1 MIVSKRKRS
10 RVACDP
16 CRERKRKC
24 VGGNP
29 CETCVSWDYECHFDG
44 QKEKRHVSVQES
56 DRSKLDDE
64 RREQQSL
71 DDAERDRD
79 TVIRR
84 VEANCS
90 AAFVRNM
97 SLKINPTSAPR
108 FGLFGWNTGA
118 RQPSASGD
126 AFTPLAINMTSLQH
140 IEALAQVYFD
150 KVNCCY
156 GFIDRERFF
165 KRLKA
170 RWQTSSEPHIYDA
183 ILTGVAAL
191 GSLFSQRTATT
202 IESQLVA
209 KARSV
214 LDAHHLTEP
223 PSLDFLTAWTLRTVY
238 LRITDSPY
246 ATWIASSTLMHLIEV
261 SELYSTLQSAM
272 LQRDQHD
279 GDDDNIRRRLVGVA
293 RHLNVWTSYDL
304 GLPRVPYQEKDLLV
318 YDLRDPGNYTAEIL
332 SLLPASV
339 GLDPGKPT
347 DGSNLI
353 STLSEL
359 LKSSHTQPPST
370 MAQSNLVLCVLRRIY
385 AQAVDLSPAMV
396 DKVLALFRKAL
407 SCAQELVRDCS
418 PWHQVVNV
426 PFQIVCFLLVMDTR
440 SSLSLLPDAL
450 DTLNLTASFYKTD
463 TMKDACNAARLLV
476 RLQQQRRKEDVAIF
490 DDALKA
496 CRGVE
501 NDTAAPMTAN
511 GADRNWFG
519 AFFADLSTQQMSEF
533 EQVMVPGMLDGPTLL
548 GGYDN
553 KVLSFAYGSM
563 VPATSFPQ
571 SGGPSLAA

>member
-10 RVACDP
+10 RLACVP

-29 CETCVSWDYECHFDG
+29 CETCVSWDYECHFDA
-44 QKEKRHVSVQES
+44 QKEKHHVSDQELN
-56 DRSKLDDE
+56 RSTLDTAQ
-64 RREQQSL
+64 RQQQSPE
-71 DDAERDRD
+71 AELDRD
-79 TVIRR
+79 TVVRR

-90 AAFVRNM
+90 ATFARNM
-97 SLKINPTSAPR
+97 ALKINPARAPR
-108 FGLFGWNTGA
+108 LSLFGWNTGA
-118 RQPSASGD
+118 RQPSASGE
-126 AFTPLAINMTSLQH
+126 AFTPLTIDMTSLQQ

-150 KVNCCY
+150 KVHRCY
-156 GFIDRERFF
+156 GFIDCERFF

-170 RWQTSSEPHIYDA
+170 RWQAPSESQMFDA

-202 IESQLVA
+202 LELQLVA
-209 KARSV
+209 KARSI

-223 PSLDFLTAWTLRTVY
+223 PSLDLLTAWTLRTVY

-246 ATWIASSTLMHLIEV
+246 ATWIASSTLMHLIEG
-261 SELYSTLQSAM
+261 SELHYTLRSTVLH
-272 LQRDQHD
+272 RNERE
-279 GDDDNIRRRLVGVA
+279 DDIRIRLVGVA

-304 GLPRVPYQEKDLLV
+304 GLPRVPYQENDPPV
-318 YDLRDPGNYTAEIL
+318 YDMLDPGNYTAEIL

-339 GLDPGKPT
+339 GLDPGNPT
-347 DGSNLI
+347 DGKNLI

-396 DKVLALFRKAL
+396 DKVLALFRNAL
-407 SCAQELVRDCS
+407 SCAQELVRHCS
-418 PWHQVVNV
+418 PWHQVANV

-440 SSLSLLPDAL
+440 SSLSLLADAL
-450 DTLNLTASFYKTD
+450 DTLNFTASLYKTD
-463 TMKDACNAARLLV
+463 TMKDACNAAQLLI

-496 CRGVE
+496 RREVE
-501 NDTAAPMTAN
+501 NDGATPTTAIGN
-511 GADRNWFG
+511 DRNWFG
-519 AFFADLSTQQMSEF
+519 AFFADLSTQQMNEF
-533 EQVMVPGMLDGPTLL
+533 EQALVPGVLDGSPFLEE
-548 GGYDN
+548 YDN
-553 KVLSFAYGSM
+553 KVLGFAYSSM
-563 VPATSFPQ
+563 APATSLPRNEVASQ
-571 SGGPSLAA
+571 VP

>member
-10 RVACDP
+10 RLACEP

-29 CETCVSWDYECHFDG
+29 CETCVSWGYECHFDG
-44 QKEKRHVSVQES
+44 QKEKRHVSEQES
-56 DRSKLDDE
+56 ERSAPDAT

-71 DDAERDRD
+71 DAERERD
-79 TVIRR
+79 TVVRR

-108 FGLFGWNTGA
+108 FSLFGWNTGA

-140 IEALAQVYFD
+140 IEALAQIYFD

-170 RWQTSSEPHIYDA
+170 RWQTPSEPQMFDA

-209 KARSV
+209 KARSI
-214 LDAHHLTEP
+214 LDAHHLTDP
-223 PSLDFLTAWTLRTVY
+223 PSLDLLTAWTLRTVY
-238 LRITDSPY
+238 LRLTDSPY
-246 ATWIASSTLMHLIEV
+246 ATWITSSTLMHLIEV
-261 SELYSTLQSAM
+261 SELHSTLHSAM
-272 LQRDQHD
+272 LRRDDH
-279 GDDDNIRRRLVGVA
+279 DDDDIRRRLIGVA
-293 RHLNVWTSYDL
+293 RHLNVWISYDL
-304 GLPRVPYQEKDLLV
+304 GLPRVPYQENDLPV
-318 YDLRDPGNYTAEIL
+318 HDLRDPSNYTAEIL

-347 DGSNLI
+347 DGSDLI
-353 STLSEL
+353 STLSNL

-385 AQAVDLSPAMV
+385 AQAVDLSPTMV

-407 SCAQELVRDCS
+407 SCAQELVRGCS

-426 PFQIVCFLLVMDTR
+426 PFQIICFLLVMDTR
-440 SSLSLLPDAL
+440 SSLSLLGDAL
-450 DTLNLTASFYKTD
+450 DTLSLTASFYKTD

-476 RLQQQRRKEDVAIF
+476 RLQQQRRKEDVVIF
-490 DDALKA
+490 DDALKT
-496 CRGVE
+496 CRGAE
-501 NDTAAPMTAN
+501 NEAAASTIAN
-511 GADRNWFG
+511 GDDRNWFG
-519 AFFADLSTQQMSEF
+519 AFIADLSTQQMNEI
-533 EQVMVPGMLDGPTLL
+533 EQTLVPGILDTPTVLDG
-548 GGYDN
+548 YEYR
-553 KVLSFAYGSM
+553 VFSFAYDSM
-563 VPATSFPQ
+563 APATSLPQ
-571 SGGPSLAA
+571 NGDPSNAV

>member
-10 RVACDP
+10 RLACEP

-29 CETCVSWDYECHFDG
+29 CETCVSWGYECHFDG
-44 QKEKRHVSVQES
+44 QKEKRHASEQES
-56 DRSKLDDE
+56 YHSNLDAE
-64 RREQQSL
+64 RRQQESL
-71 DDAERDRD
+71 DAERDGD
-79 TVIRR
+79 TVVRR

-108 FGLFGWNTGA
+108 FSLFGWNTGA
-118 RQPSASGD
+118 RQQSASGD
-126 AFTPLAINMTSLQH
+126 TFTPLTINMTSLQH
-140 IEALAQVYFD
+140 IETLSLVYFD

-170 RWQTSSEPHIYDA
+170 RWQTPSEPQIFDA

-202 IESQLVA
+202 IESQLVV
-209 KARSV
+209 KARSI

-223 PSLDFLTAWTLRTVY
+223 PSLDLLTAWTLRTVY

-261 SELYSTLQSAM
+261 SELYSTLQLPM
-272 LQRDQHD
+272 FQGDQHD
-279 GDDDNIRRRLVGVA
+279 GDDDDIRKRLIGVA

-304 GLPRVPYQEKDLLV
+304 GIPRVPYQEKGLPIH
-318 YDLRDPGNYTAEIL
+318 DLRDPSNYTAEIL

-347 DGSNLI
+347 DGNNLI

-385 AQAVDLSPAMV
+385 AHAVDLSPAIV
-396 DKVLALFRKAL
+396 DRVLALFRKAL
-407 SCAQELVRDCS
+407 SCAQKLVRDCS

-426 PFQIVCFLLVMDTR
+426 PFQIVCFLLVMDTH

-450 DTLNLTASFYKTD
+450 ETLNLTASFYKTD

-490 DDALKA
+490 DDALKS

-501 NDTAAPMTAN
+501 NGAAASMTAN
-511 GADRNWFG
+511 VDDRNWFG
-519 AFFADLSTQQMSEF
+519 AFFADLSTQQTSQF
-533 EQVMVPGMLDGPTLL
+533 EQVMVPGMLDGPTSL

-553 KVLSFAYGSM
+553 RVLSFTYGSM

-571 SGGPSLAA
+571 GGGPSPAA